1 MTKFKEKCPFC
12 GTKVEFR
19 KVGSEALI
27 MVVCS
32 NCGTLGN
39 LHKTIFFAKM
49 WFSTRNGRKPKEVV
63 VKAITNEPMDGEDLE
78 SKSGVF

>member
-19 KVGSEALI
+19 KVGAEAFI
-27 MVVCS
+27 MVVCP
-32 NCGTLGN
+32 NCGTLGE
-39 LHKTIFFAKM
+39 LQKTLFFAKM

-63 VKAITNEPMDGEDLE
+63 VKATTSEPMEGEELE
-78 SKSGVF
+78 GKSGVF